1 MLHNST
7 KDAGE
12 LRVSTKT
19 LLKTIVMTAGFSG
32 LCGLAGWASS
42 FVWSAAPHSGLFV
55 FSVTALI
62 SPMLIFP
69 LVRKTH
75 LLVETQHE
83 LQALARTDALT
94 GVPNRRR
101 FYEVAEAMVAQQPS
115 GAPFAATVFDVDDFK
130 VFNDIHGHAVGDAV
144 LRAVA
149 ICLQKKLRS
158 VGNDDVAFG
167 RVGGEEFAV
176 VLTGHRAL
184 AATTIAQEIVEAVRR
199 LRIDAGGTS
208 LSVTISAGTVAMKAP
223 VNLDAAICEA
233 DAALYA
239 AKAAGRDRAF
249 VTLPPEFISSP
260 PGQAAA

>member
-75 LLVETQHE
+75 LLIETQHE
-83 LQALARTDALT
+83 LEALARTDALT

-130 VFNDIHGHAVGDAV
+130 VFNDTHGHAIGDAV

-149 ICLQKKLRS
+149 ICLQKKFNSL
-158 VGNDDVAFG
+158 GNDGVAFG

-176 VLTGHRAL
+176 VLTERPAL
-184 AATTIAQEIVEAVRR
+184 AANTIAQEIVEAVRR
-199 LRIDAGGTS
+199 LRVDAGGTS
-208 LSVTISAGTVAMKAP
+208 LSVTISAGTVVMKAP
-223 VNLDAAICEA
+223 INLDEAICEA

-239 AKAAGRDRAF
+239 AKAAGRDRAHF
-249 VTLPPEFISSP
+249 SLPESISSP
-260 PGQAAA
+260 TGQAAA